1 MSYTAF
7 SNCLY
12 SKIRIPKSN
21 FHRIPSYIINVWG
34 INILNLFYFQLVT
47 TSSFF
52 GNSCERRTAHLL
64 AYFLYVVR
72 ISTMLMMWKNQPLFG
87 FGKKWYLN
95 LCFVH
100 SCNNIF
106 LWIFY
111 WIVMDLRTQLIKNDD
126 VSTKMSLSI
135 YQEARLKVDRHRTN
149 KHIVIRRIFGTT
161 EYDRMIQRRK
171 FMILNTINKIYQTQ
185 I

>member
-12 SKIRIPKSN
+12 SKIRIPKSY
-21 FHRIPSYIINVWG
+21 FHRI
-34 INILNLFYFQLVT
+34 NIRNLFYVQLVT

-87 FGKKWYLN
+87 FGKWYLN

-135 YQEARLKVDRHRTN
+135 YQEARLKVDRHRKKT
-149 KHIVIRRIFGTT
+149 
-161 EYDRMIQRRK
+161 YS
-171 FMILNTINKIYQTQ
+171 Y
-185 I
+185 

>member
-87 FGKKWYLN
+87 FGKWYLN
-95 LCFVH
+95 CVLFIH
-100 SCNNIF
+100 AIIYF
-106 LWIFY
+106 FEFFIELLWICA
-111 WIVMDLRTQLIKNDD
+111 R
-126 VSTKMSLSI
+126 SSL
-135 YQEARLKVDRHRTN
+135 K
-149 KHIVIRRIFGTT
+149 TT
-161 EYDRMIQRRK
+161 TSAQKWVYLFTRK
-171 FMILNTINKIYQTQ
+171 LG
-185 I
+185 